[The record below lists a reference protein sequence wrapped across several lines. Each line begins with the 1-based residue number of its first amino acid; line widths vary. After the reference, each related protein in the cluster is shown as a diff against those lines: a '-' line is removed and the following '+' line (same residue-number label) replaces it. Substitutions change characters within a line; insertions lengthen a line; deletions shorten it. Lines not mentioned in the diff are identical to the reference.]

1 MADALVKAPADL
13 TSPRNAKFTA
23 KTPTAGSGEQGADQL
38 VSLSSGQCSPGSVT
52 GSDFKT
58 AQNSNE
64 SGKSLGVAVSVDFG
78 TGTHSS
84 PDQKR

>member
-23 KTPTAGSGEQGADQL
+23 KTPAAGSGEQGADQL
-38 VSLSSGQCSPGSVT
+38 VSQSPAQCSPNTAT
-52 GSDFKT
+52 GSDFK
-58 AQNSNE
+58 AGQNSNE
-64 SGKSLGVAVSVDFG
+64 SGKSLSVAVGVDFG
-78 TGTHSS
+78 TGEHTS